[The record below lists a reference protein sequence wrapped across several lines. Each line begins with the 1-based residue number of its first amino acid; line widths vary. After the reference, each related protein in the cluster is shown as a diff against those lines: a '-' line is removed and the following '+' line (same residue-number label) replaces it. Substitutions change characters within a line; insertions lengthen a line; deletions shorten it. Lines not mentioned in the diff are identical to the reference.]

1 MIGRLRGQLVHK
13 RPPLLMVDVGGV
25 GYEIEAPLSVFF
37 DLPQDGEPITIL
49 THLMV
54 KEDSHTL
61 YGFADDSQR
70 ELFRNLLK
78 VSGVGAK
85 LALAILSGV
94 SVSEFVNL
102 VNNNDP
108 ASLTKLPG
116 IGKKTAERLIIEMRD
131 RLPEGVTSSV
141 SLPGA
146 PAAPLDAA
154 SEASAALRNLGYK
167 PAEVSRMVQQAQ
179 SDADETLSAEDI
191 IRQALKSQ
199 VAG

>member
-1 MIGRLRGQLVHK
+1 MIGRLRGTLIHQ
-13 RPPLLMVDVGGV
+13 RPPLLMVEVGGV
-25 GYEIEAPLSVFF
+25 GYELEAPISVFF
-37 DLPQDGEPITIL
+37 DLPMEGEAVTIL

-61 YGFADDSQR
+61 YGFADETQR

-94 SVSEFVNL
+94 SVSEFVAM
-102 VNNNDP
+102 VNNNDAP
-108 ASLTKLPG
+108 ALTRLPG

-131 RLPEGVTSSV
+131 RLPEGVAATG
-141 SLPGA
+141 LPGTPVSA
-146 PAAPLDAA
+146 GDAA
-154 SEASAALRNLGYK
+154 AEATAALRNLGYK
-167 PAEVSRMVQQAQ
+167 PAEVARMVQQVKG
-179 SDADETLSAEDI
+179 EGLSAEEI

-199 VAG
+199 VAS

>member
-1 MIGRLRGQLVHK
+1 MIGRLRGTLIHK
-13 RPPLLMVDVGGV
+13 RPPLLMVEVGGV
-25 GYEIEAPLSVFF
+25 GYEIEAPTSVFF
-37 DLPQDGEPITIL
+37 DLPHDGEPVVIL

-61 YGFADDSQR
+61 YGFADEIQR

-94 SVSEFVNL
+94 SVAEFVGM

-108 ASLTKLPG
+108 VSLTRLPG

-131 RLPEGVTSSV
+131 RLPEGIAPSGGV
-141 SLPGA
+141 PGA
-146 PAAPLDAA
+146 PVSAGDAA
-154 SEASAALRNLGYK
+154 AEATAALRNLGYK
-167 PAEVSRMVQQAQ
+167 PAEVSRMVQQV
-179 SDADETLSAEDI
+179 DGEGLSAEDI

-199 VAG
+199 VGS